1 MKPWYAGNARN
12 LLQARQQGSV
22 PYGPVIVEMTGGAW
36 DVTTLYLD
44 DTMPVDKLDWRML
57 VNLEVWLWANPKV
70 QLERITETALRI
82 AKARPKKLFIRFE
95 TGSRVHDIEV
105 GDGFHSAPPP
115 PFEPMHQFL
124 VCISNN
130 SGSHVGASMRR
141 ALLTKFNG
149 ARVL

>member
-70 QLERITETALRI
+70 QLDRLTETALRI
-82 AKARPKKLFIRFE
+82 AKTRPKTLFVRFE
-95 TGSRVHDIEV
+95 AGDQIHDVQV
-105 GDGFHSAPPP
+105 GDGFHLVPPSP
-115 PFEPMHQFL
+115 LPAHHIFN

-130 SGSHVGASMRR
+130 SGTKLGASMRR
-141 ALLTKFNG
+141 ALMSKFQG
-149 ARVL
+149 LKTI